1 MNKTKNK
8 LRKFIFFQIILTIIL
23 SIYSPIS
30 IADENN
36 QIQSKIAATENSNS
50 NITILSPHAILMD
63 PSTGQILYEHN
74 AREQA
79 YPASV
84 TKLMTAIL
92 TMENCKLDDVVTVDS
107 KALQGIPRSYTVAAL
122 QPGEQITV
130 DKLLHVLL
138 IPSAN
143 DAANVL
149 AFHIAGSLES
159 FSEMMNAKAKEIGCE
174 NTHFTNPSG
183 IHDDNHYTS
192 AYDMALIGK
201 YAYTFDTIR
210 EIATNTSYDL
220 PNLPD
225 GKERRF
231 KTTNTLITEK
241 NQYYYEYAT
250 GLKTGYTDKAKSCIV
265 ATAKKDNMELLCVI
279 LGGDKTEDKKAQ
291 RELDCRTLFEYGFNN
306 YSSSDLCIKNNS
318 IDKSKV
324 TNLPDILRD
333 TEIGYE
339 DTIHILVPNDG
350 SYTTIYNFK
359 EDIKLP
365 IKKGES
371 LGNITYTISNVEYK
385 VNLIALNDVYP
396 ISTKDVS
403 YLFKVLLIA
412 LVLILLVSVVKKKN
426 RKKESR
432 YFKRSLY

>member
-36 QIQSKIAATENSNS
+36 QIQSEIAATENSNS

-92 TMENCKLDDVVTVDS
+92 TMENCKLNDVVTVDS

-225 GKERRF
+225 GKERKF

-350 SYTTIYNFK
+350 SYTTTYNFK
-359 EDIKLP
+359 ENIKLP

-371 LGNITYTISNVEYK
+371 LGNITYTINNVEYK

>member
-8 LRKFIFFQIILTIIL
+8 LKKIVFFQIILTIIL
-23 SIYSPIS
+23 NVYGPIS

-36 QIQSKIAATENSNS
+36 QTQGEVVITEKNDSD
-50 NITILSPHAILMD
+50 ITLLSPHAILMD
-63 PSTGQILYEHN
+63 PLTGQILYEHN
-74 AREQA
+74 SKEQA

-92 TMENCKLDDVVTVDS
+92 TIENCKLDDVVTVDS

-122 QPGEQITV
+122 QPGEQITI

-159 FSEMMNAKAKEIGCE
+159 FSEMMNAKAKELGCN

-183 IHDDNHYTS
+183 IHDDNHYTT

-220 PNLPD
+220 PNLPN
-225 GKERRF
+225 GKERKF

-265 ATAKKDNMELLCVI
+265 ATAKKDDMELLCVI
-279 LGGDKTEDKKAQ
+279 LGGDKTEDNKAQ
-291 RELDCRTLFEYGFNN
+291 RELDCKTLFEYGFNN
-306 YSSSDLCIKNNS
+306 YSSSDICIKNNS

-324 TNLPDILRD
+324 SNLPDTLKDIEVGYAD
-333 TEIGYE
+333 TL
-339 DTIHILVPNDG
+339 HILAPTDK
-350 SYTTIYNFK
+350 SYTTTYTFNNN
-359 EDIKLP
+359 IKLP

-371 LGNITYTISNVEYK
+371 LGNVTYSIAGTDYK
-385 VNLIALNDVYP
+385 VNIIALNDFYP
-396 ISTKDVS
+396 ISTKNVN

-412 LVLILLVSVVKKKN
+412 LVLIFLVSIVKKKN

>member
-8 LRKFIFFQIILTIIL
+8 LKRIIIFQIMLLLIL

-30 IADENN
+30 IADENSQVQEETTVSEKTN
-36 QIQSKIAATENSNS
+36 TDV
-50 NITILSPHAILMD
+50 TILSPHAILID
-63 PSTGQILYEHN
+63 PTSGQILYEHN

-92 TMENCKLDDVVTVDS
+92 TLENCKLDDVVTVDS

-149 AFHIAGSLES
+149 AFHMAGSLES

-183 IHDDNHYTS
+183 VHDDNHYTT

-225 GKERRF
+225 GKERKF

-265 ATAKKDNMELLCVI
+265 ATAKKDNIELLCVI
-279 LGGDKTEDKKAQ
+279 LGGNKTEDRKAQ

-306 YSSSDLCIKNNS
+306 YSSSDVCIKNNS

-324 TNLPDILRD
+324 SNISDSLKNVD
-333 TEIGYE
+333 IGYE
-339 DTIHILVPNDG
+339 NTIHILTPIDK
-350 SYTTIYNFK
+350 SYTTTYTFNK
-359 EDIKLP
+359 DVNLP
-365 IKKGES
+365 IKKGEV
-371 LGNITYTISNVEYK
+371 LGNVTYTVDGTDYK

-396 ISTKDVS
+396 MSTKDVS
-403 YLFKVLLIA
+403 YLFKVLLVA
-412 LVLILLVSVVKKKN
+412 LVLIFLVSIVKKKN

>member
-8 LRKFIFFQIILTIIL
+8 LKKVIVFQILLLLLL
-23 SIYSPIS
+23 SIYNPIAL
-30 IADENN
+30 ADEPSNN
-36 QIQSKIAATENSNS
+36 QEELNATEKSN
-50 NITILSPHAILMD
+50 TEVTVLSPHALLMD
-63 PSTGQILYEHN
+63 AKTGQILYEHN

-92 TMENCKLDDVVTVDS
+92 TLENCSLDDEVTVDS
-107 KALQGIPRSYTVAAL
+107 KALLGIPRSYTVAAL
-122 QPGEQITV
+122 QPNEKITV
-130 DKLLHVLL
+130 EKLLNVLL

-149 AFHIAGSLES
+149 AFHIAGSNEA
-159 FSEMMNAKAKEIGCE
+159 FAEMMNAKAKELGCE

-183 IHDDNHYTS
+183 IHDDNHYTTT
-192 AYDMALIGK
+192 YDMALIGK

-210 EIATNTSYDL
+210 EIAQKTEYEL

-225 GKERRF
+225 GKERKF
-231 KTTNTLITEK
+231 KTTNTLITQK
-241 NQYYYEYAT
+241 NQYFYENAT

-265 ATAKKDNMELLCVI
+265 ATAKKDDTELMCVI
-279 LGGDKTEDKKAQ
+279 LGGDKTEDRKAQ
-291 RELDCRTLFEYGFNN
+291 RELDCKTLFEYGFNN
-306 YSSSDLCIKNNS
+306 YTNSDVCVKYNS
-318 IDKSKV
+318 IDKSMV
-324 TNLPDILRD
+324 SNLPDTLKD
-333 TEIGYE
+333 VEIGYE
-339 DTIHILVPNDG
+339 ETLHILVPNDN
-350 SYTTIYNFK
+350 SYTTVYTFN

-371 LGNITYTISNVEYK
+371 LGHITYNIDGIEYQVNIT
-385 VNLIALNDVYP
+385 ALNDAYP

-412 LVLILLVSVVKKKN
+412 LVLIFFVSIVKKKN